1 MECQPKGFDLQG
13 FGHLRGGAQLE
24 NFQKGQFSRN
34 LPTSAVNGESWIFRE
49 NAQFLSFWQDGRVLD
64 SFFLL
69 ALFWEIVIQNVD
81 TPTCREKTPQWS
93 PNGQP
98 KGPTWIWEATDLV
111 KSYSNHIISYHI
123 TSYHIISHHIISYHI
138 IYHISYPIIHSW
150 GGSMMMEPTFTKTS
164 HIEVRSSAG
173 YCVSRS
179 PKEAFFNDGSW
190 LQLHEQWLKPWSL
203 LYTQGIIILLSYTR
217 IMSKNSS
224 NYFRIPIWTWSGFH
238 FFMSAVF
245 NS

>member
-138 IYHISYPIIHSW
+138 SYIISNHPFLGGVNDDGAHIYKDEPYW
-150 GGSMMMEPTFTKTS
+150 GEKQRWLLCFSEPKRSLLQWWKLATATWAVTKTLVIAVYTG
-164 HIEVRSSAG
+164 H
-173 YCVSRS
+173 YHTT
-179 PKEAFFNDGSW
+179 
-190 LQLHEQWLKPWSL
+190 QLYKDYE
-203 LYTQGIIILLSYTR
+203 
-217 IMSKNSS
+217 
-224 NYFRIPIWTWSGFH
+224 
-238 FFMSAVF
+238 
-245 NS
+245 